1 MTFEEFEKE
10 IITFTPEK
18 DNLTDKVNDLF
29 AKGAG
34 LVHVLYFIIEHKSCG
49 LTEAKEIVD
58 TCPDYHKRFEKIN
71 EQNISNRRHSRWV

>member
-34 LVHVLYFIIEHKSCG
+34 LVHVLYFI
-49 LTEAKEIVD
+49 
-58 TCPDYHKRFEKIN
+58 N
-71 EQNISNRRHSRWV
+71 